1 MMKGYLMIKSKQA
14 LAIVLNSIRTRGTEN
29 INVISGL
36 HRVLAQD
43 IYARCDVPS
52 FANSAMD
59 GYALRCADVKNAS
72 WKSPV
77 ILGVVDDIAAGY
89 VSKKKLKNGQAIR
102 IMTGAPIPQGADSV
116 VMVEFTQK
124 FKSDAGEFVK
134 VFKTTEYKE
143 NIRAK
148 AEDVKKGEKV
158 LGKGSLIRPQEMGIL
173 ASLGV
178 DSIRVAKKPK
188 VGILTTGDELVK
200 IDKPLTKGKVRDS
213 NAYCL
218 TGQVLSVGATPVHL
232 GIARDNR
239 KEVRR
244 KIIAAINKNIDL
256 LLVSGGV
263 SVGDYDLV
271 KNVLWELGSKIKLWK
286 VAIRPGKPLVF
297 GYIKGIPVF
306 GLPGNPVS
314 GMVVFEEFVR
324 PAILKMCGASEIFRP
339 AATAIFRQSFKKKK
353 GLKYFVRVRIEN
365 KNNKFY
371 ASLTGPQGSGILK
384 SMVLADAIMV
394 VPEQICELKRGDEV
408 CVQLLTDRF

>member
-1 MMKGYLMIKSKQA
+1 MIKAKQA
-14 LAIVLNSIRTRGTEN
+14 LAIVLGSIRTRGTEMVN
-29 INVISGL
+29 AISGL
-36 HRVLAQD
+36 HRILAED
-43 IYARCDVPS
+43 VYARGDVPS

-59 GYALRCADVKNAS
+59 GYALRSADVKNAS
-72 WKSPV
+72 GKSPV
-77 ILGVVDDIAAGY
+77 ILEVVGDIAAGY
-89 VSKKKLKNGQAIR
+89 VSKKRLKIGQTIR

-124 FKSDAGEFVK
+124 FKTDAGEFIK
-134 VFKTTEYKE
+134 VFKATDYKE

-158 LGKGSLIRPQEMGIL
+158 LAKGSLIRPQEIGML

-178 DSIRVAKKPK
+178 DSVRVAKKPK

-200 IDKPLTKGKVRDS
+200 IDKPLTKGKIRDS

-218 TGQVLSVGATPVHL
+218 AGQVLTVGAIPVHL
-232 GIARDNR
+232 GIARDNLE
-239 KEVRR
+239 EVRR
-244 KIIAAINKNIDL
+244 KIITAINKNIDL

-263 SVGDYDLV
+263 SVGEYDLV
-271 KNVLWELGSKIKLWK
+271 KNALWELGTKIKLWK

-314 GMVVFEEFVR
+314 SMVVFEEFVR
-324 PAILKMCGASEIFRP
+324 PAILKMCGAKELFRP
-339 AATAIFRQSFKKKK
+339 VAAAILRQSFKKKK

-371 ASLTGPQGSGILK
+371 TSLTGPQGSGILK

-394 VPEQICELKRGDEV
+394 VPEEISELKKGGRV

>member
-1 MMKGYLMIKSKQA
+1 M
-14 LAIVLNSIRTRGTEN
+14 
-29 INVISGL
+29 
-36 HRVLAQD
+36 
-43 IYARCDVPS
+43 
-52 FANSAMD
+52 
-59 GYALRCADVKNAS
+59 
-72 WKSPV
+72 KSPV
-77 ILGVVDDIAAGY
+77 ILEVIDEVAAGY
-89 VSKKKLKNGQAIR
+89 VSKKRLKRGQAIR

-116 VMVEFTQK
+116 VMVEITQK
-124 FKSDAGEFVK
+124 FKTDASEFIK
-134 VFKTTEYKE
+134 VFKATEYKE

-158 LGKGSLIRPQEMGIL
+158 LVKGSLIRPQEMGML

-188 VGILTTGDELVK
+188 VGILTTGDELVQ
-200 IDKPLTKGKVRDS
+200 IDKPLTKGKIRDS

-218 TGQVLSVGATPVHL
+218 TGQVLTVGATPVHL
-232 GIARDNR
+232 GIARDNLE
-239 KEVRR
+239 EVRR

-271 KNVLWELGSKIKLWK
+271 KNVLWELGTKIKLWK

-297 GYIKGIPVF
+297 GYIKGIAVF

-324 PAILKMCGASEIFRP
+324 PAILKMCGASKLFRP
-339 AATAIFRQSFKKKK
+339 VVVATFKQSFRKKK

-394 VPEQICELKRGDEV
+394 IPEEISELKRGDKV

>member
-1 MMKGYLMIKSKQA
+1 MIKSKQA
-14 LAIVLNSIRTRGTEN
+14 LAIVLGAIRTRGTERVN
-29 INVISGL
+29 AISSL
-36 HRVLAQD
+36 HRILAED
-43 IYARCDVPS
+43 VYARCDVPS

-59 GYALRCADVKNAS
+59 GYALRSTDVKNAS

-77 ILGVVDDIAAGY
+77 ILEVVGDIAAGY
-89 VSKKKLKNGQAIR
+89 VSKKRLKISQAIR

-124 FKSDAGEFVK
+124 FKTGAGEFIK
-134 VFKTTEYKE
+134 VFKATDYKE
-143 NIRAK
+143 NIRTK
-148 AEDVKKGEKV
+148 AEDVKRGEKV
-158 LGKGSLIRPQEMGIL
+158 LAKGSLIRPQEIGML
-173 ASLGV
+173 ASLGI

-200 IDKPLTKGKVRDS
+200 IDKPLTKGKIRDS

-218 TGQVLSVGATPVHL
+218 TGQVLTVGATPVHL
-232 GIARDNR
+232 GIARDNPE
-239 KEVRR
+239 EVRR

-271 KNVLWELGSKIKLWK
+271 KNVLWELGTKIKLWK

-314 GMVVFEEFVR
+314 SMVVFEEFVR
-324 PAILKMCGASEIFRP
+324 PAILKMCGAKELFRP
-339 AATAIFRQSFKKKK
+339 VAAAILRQSFKKKK

-371 ASLTGPQGSGILK
+371 ASFTGPQGSGILK

-394 VPEQICELKRGDEV
+394 VPEEISELKKGDRV

>member
-1 MMKGYLMIKSKQA
+1 MIKSKQA